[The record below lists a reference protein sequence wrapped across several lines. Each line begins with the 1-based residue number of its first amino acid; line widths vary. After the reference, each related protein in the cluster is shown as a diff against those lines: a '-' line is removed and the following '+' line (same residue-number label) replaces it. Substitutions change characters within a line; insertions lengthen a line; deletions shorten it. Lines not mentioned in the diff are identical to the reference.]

1 MRTFTRPEDG
11 TGLEEYFHRL
21 IKNKLNFIKTNSNEY

>member
-21 IKNKLNFIKTNSNEY
+21 IQKQLKLNTNEY

>member
-1 MRTFTRPEDG
+1 MRAFTRPEDG

-21 IKNKLNFIKTNSNEY
+21 IKLLKTKTNEHRC